1 MTAELARSGELFNGR
16 LELAA
21 KANIL
26 TIRGSARSEGARD
39 DVRAAAEKAL
49 GEAELCFEVTPH
61 VEDMSWGF
69 EHDRGNVG

>member
-26 TIRGSARSEGARD
+26 TIGGSVRSERARD
-39 DVRAAAEKAL
+39 DVRAAAEKAV
-49 GEAELCFEVTPH
+49 GEAELCFEVTLPE
-61 VEDMSWGF
+61 EDISWGF
-69 EHDRGNVG
+69 EHS